1 MQPEASNDSY
11 RYFKLVRSRVVNAK
25 HHAAACH
32 AEARRKQ
39 VSPWCHRQ
47 QHQSASTERGG
58 YSGRYLAII
67 AVALCSVI
75 RTQAQEP
82 TLTSRTG
89 QPGITIEEVIV
100 TGSNIP
106 TAEEVGPNPV
116 DTYRPA
122 DIEKLGIHNATDLTT
137 FLPQEAG
144 GTVNQNISNGGDGTV
159 QFNLRGLLA
168 KETLVLVDG
177 KRVAFGSLYA
187 VGFSGGV
194 DINLIPFPM
203 IDHIDIL
210 KDGASAV
217 YGSDAVAGVVNFFLI
232 HKFRGLEIG
241 GSYGNTN
248 LGASN
253 DMGEWE
259 AWLKAGTGDDK
270 TNIVVIADFWERTGG
285 IFSRDR
291 DLSSNA
297 FQIPWG
303 GGDNRGSPG
312 HIGEFPGFRL
322 IPSMF
327 FGPGGLPLPGVNTPI
342 PHSAPNA
349 ATSPF
354 YKTPYFPFFNPDI
367 PPGTPGFINPNA
379 YPGAPGIIG
388 PNALQHLPQFG
399 TDYKGGGDY
408 FVFNF
413 AAFTPALPPADRQ
426 SFYGSFTRDLCDK
439 YLTLF
444 ADFKYVRSFFDA
456 SLAAVSFIPDPF
468 KIPSTNISFSPF
480 GVSVPIQNPFNP
492 FTVADATIPNFFP
505 DGSGLPV
512 TIRVSARD
520 INDAGPRHEKFTY
533 TDCLF
538 DVGLRGELGE
548 FGDYFK
554 TWNWEAGFRY
564 SRNEGQDL
572 SVGEVS
578 QPGLREALLDTNPAT
593 AFDPFLNF
601 TAHNT
606 AAAKARVYVNLHNS
620 GEYELPIGYATFNGD
635 LFDLPAGPV
644 SFAIGGE
651 YDAPR
656 WTRDRDALN
665 TTFQSIGSADGESA
679 RVNRDVWSIYQ
690 EVRVPFTSP
699 TWNFPGFYSFEV
711 DFAER
716 EEWYSQNTSAV
727 LPSGAFPFQPAA
739 HSHYNAQKPK
749 VSVRWQPL
757 DPKYIGALTLRGSY
771 TEAFHAPHLS
781 EISPASSEGGVGA
794 AFDPLTN
801 QFVESEVRTI
811 GNPNLKPEVAYEW
824 SYGLV
829 YSPKWLKGLTLT
841 ADWWHIDMRSIASL
855 LGGQFVVDNNIP
867 GLVIRG
873 PPVIPGEPGPII
885 LVIDPNENLTGAIFE
900 GLDYEAIY
908 ILESSIFGHGDFG
921 RLTAT
926 VNGTWLSRAELQI
939 LPDTK
944 RFGIAGEFI
953 PPGFTLT
960 GSLPWNRANFSLFYD
975 GPADTWMQG
984 LDVGAIVHYT
994 GQYED
999 DNVTLTGSPKVNMP
1013 RTGGPGANAAPHP
1026 FRARKVSAWTTLDLI
1041 LNYTFNLP
1049 PPAVAEVPGLA
1060 KNGGKNLQMKD
1071 GKEKNVMPVS
1081 TSEYNPCGWRA
1092 WLNNTTI
1099 TLGVQNVFDEDPPFV
1114 AGSGEDVN
1122 GYDESLATIKGRFWY
1137 LQLKKRF

>member
-1 MQPEASNDSY
+1 MKGSIILPPI
-11 RYFKLVRSRVVNAK
+11 RRTHF
-25 HHAAACH
+25 AAAVAVSLLIAPKLSAQAIVPASPSRAQVTTGAM
-32 AEARRKQ
+32 AE
-39 VSPWCHRQ
+39 V
-47 QHQSASTERGG
+47 ER
-58 YSGRYLAII
+58 
-67 AVALCSVI
+67 
-75 RTQAQEP
+75 
-82 TLTSRTG
+82 
-89 QPGITIEEVIV
+89 VIV

-106 TAEEVGPNPV
+106 TAAEVGPNPV

-122 DIEKLGIHNATDLTT
+122 DIEKLGIRNATDLTT
-137 FLPQEAG
+137 FLPQQAG
-144 GTVNQNISNGGDGTV
+144 STQNLNIANGGDGTV
-159 QFNLRGLLA
+159 QFNLRGLLP

-177 KRVAFGSLYA
+177 KRVAFGSLNP

-217 YGSDAVAGVVNFFLI
+217 YGSDAITGVVNFFLV

-241 GSYGNTN
+241 ASYGNTN

-259 AWLKAGTGDDK
+259 AWIKAGTGDDK
-270 TNIVVIADFWERTGG
+270 TEIVVIADFWERTGG
-285 IFSRDR
+285 VFSADR
-291 DLSSNA
+291 DLSANA
-297 FQIPWG
+297 FYIPWG
-303 GGDNRGSPG
+303 GFESRSPAKPG
-312 HIGEFPGFRL
+312 GIFFPEAGGPRRL
-322 IPSMF
+322 LPSMY
-327 FGPGGLPLPGVNTPI
+327 FGPGGLPLPGVNTPR

-354 YKTPYFPFFNPDI
+354 YKLPGFPFQVFAGLPVV
-367 PPGTPGFINPNA
+367 NPNA
-379 YPGAPGIIG
+379 YPGAPGVIG
-388 PNALQHLPQFG
+388 PKAGFFFPQTG

-408 FVFNF
+408 FFYNF
-413 AAFTPALPPADRQ
+413 AAVTSALPPADRQ
-426 SFYGSFTRDLCDK
+426 AFYGSFTRDLCDK
-439 YLTLF
+439 YLTVF

-456 SLAAVSFIPDPF
+456 SIASVPLTPDPF
-468 KIPSTNISFSPF
+468 KIPGTNIGFSPF
-480 GVSVPIQNPFNP
+480 GGISVPLQNPYNP

-512 TIRVSARD
+512 IFGVQFRG
-520 INDAGPRHEKFTY
+520 INDTGPRHEKFTY
-533 TDCLF
+533 WDQLF
-538 DVGLRGELGE
+538 DVGLRGEMGE

-554 TWNWEAGFRY
+554 TWNWELGFRY
-564 SRNEGQDL
+564 SRNEGQNL
-572 SVGEVS
+572 AINEAS
-578 QPGLREALLDTNPAT
+578 QLGLREALLDTDPAT
-593 AFDPFLNF
+593 AFNPFLNF
-601 TAHNT
+601 NARNT
-606 AAAKARVYVNLHNS
+606 KAARQRVYVTLHNS
-620 GEYELPIGYATFNGD
+620 GEYELPIGYATVNGD
-635 LFDLPAGPV
+635 LFNLPAGPV

-656 WTRDRDALN
+656 WTRDRDTLN
-665 TTFQSIGSADGESA
+665 TTFQSIGSSDGGSA

-727 LPSGAFPFQPAA
+727 LPSGAFPSQPAT
-739 HSHYNAQKPK
+739 HSQYNAQKPK

-771 TEAFHAPHLS
+771 TEAFHAPALS
-781 EISPASSEGGVGA
+781 EISPASTQDFGG
-794 AFDPLTN
+794 AFDPVLRS
-801 QFVESEVRTI
+801 FYPFEVRVI
-811 GNPNLKPEVAYEW
+811 GNPNLQPEVAYEW
-824 SYGLV
+824 SYGAV
-829 YSPKWLKGLTLT
+829 YSPKWLKGLTLS
-841 ADWWHIDMRSIASL
+841 ADWWHVDMRSIASL
-855 LGGQFVVDNNIP
+855 LGVPFIVENNIP

-873 PPVIPGEPGPII
+873 PPIVPGGPGRII
-885 LVIDPNENLTGAIFE
+885 VVIDPNENLTGAIFE

-908 ILESSIFGHGDFG
+908 NLDSSIFGRGDFG

-939 LPDTK
+939 LPTTK
-944 RFGIAGEFI
+944 RFGIAGQVI

-984 LDVGAIVHYT
+984 LDVGAVVHYT

-999 DNVTLTGSPKVNMP
+999 DNLSLTSLFDQFSKPQTP
-1013 RTGGPGANAAPHP
+1013 RSGPRPW
-1026 FRARKVSAWTTLDLI
+1026 RARKVREWITLDLI
-1041 LNYTFNLP
+1041 ASYTFNLP
-1049 PPAVAEVPGLA
+1049 PPAPAAVPGLA
-1060 KNGGKNLQMKD
+1060 KDGGKNVRMND
-1071 GKEKNVMPVS
+1071 GKEKNVVPIS
-1081 TSEYNPCGWRA
+1081 TAEYKPCGWRA

-1099 TLGVQNVFDEDPPFV
+1099 SLGMQNVFDEDPPFV
-1114 AGSGEDVN
+1114 AGAFGN

-1137 LQLKKRF
+1137 VQLKKRF

>member
-1 MQPEASNDSY
+1 
-11 RYFKLVRSRVVNAK
+11 
-25 HHAAACH
+25 
-32 AEARRKQ
+32 
-39 VSPWCHRQ
+39 VS
-47 QHQSASTERGG
+47 
-58 YSGRYLAII
+58 
-67 AVALCSVI
+67 
-75 RTQAQEP
+75 
-82 TLTSRTG
+82 TSRDAD
-89 QPGITIEEVIV
+89 QRVAIVAEVIV

-122 DIEKLGIHNATDLTT
+122 DIEKLGIRNATDLTT

-144 GTVNQNISNGGDGTV
+144 GTTNLNISNGGDGTV

-177 KRVAFGSLYA
+177 KRVALGSLNA

-217 YGSDAVAGVVNFFLI
+217 YGSDAITGVVNFFLI

-285 IFSRDR
+285 VFSRDR
-291 DLSSNA
+291 DISSNA
-297 FQIPWG
+297 FQLPWG
-303 GGDNRGSPG
+303 GFDTRSGT
-312 HIGEFPGFRL
+312 FPGNIGGFGEFRL
-322 IPSMF
+322 IPKLF
-327 FGPGGLPLPGVNTPI
+327 FGPGGLPQFGVNTPL

-354 YKTPYFPFFNPDI
+354 YKDPF
-367 PPGTPGFINPNA
+367 TVNPNA

-388 PNALQHLPQFG
+388 PHAIQAPFPQTG
-399 TDYKGGGDY
+399 PKYKGGGDY
-408 FVFNF
+408 FLLNF

-426 SFYGSFTRDLCDK
+426 AFYGSFMRDVCDK
-439 YLTLF
+439 YLTVF
-444 ADFKYVRSFFDA
+444 ADFKYVRSFFDV
-456 SLAAVSFIPDPF
+456 SVAAVPLVPDPF
-468 KIPSTNISFSPF
+468 KIPGTNIVFSPF
-480 GVSVPIQNPFNP
+480 NISVPISNPFNP

-505 DGSGLPV
+505 GGSGLPV
-512 TIRVSARD
+512 TTVVGFRGT
-520 INDAGPRHEKFTY
+520 NDTGPRHDKFTY
-533 TDCLF
+533 WDSLF
-538 DVGLRGELGE
+538 DVGLKGEMGE

-554 TWNWEAGFRY
+554 TWNWELGFRY

-572 SVGEVS
+572 SVGDVS
-578 QPGLREALLDTNPAT
+578 APGLRDALLDTNPAT

-606 AAAKARVYVNLHNS
+606 KAARSRVYVTLHNS
-620 GEYELPIGYATFNGD
+620 GEYELPIGYVTINGD
-635 LFDLPAGPV
+635 LFNLPAGPV
-644 SFAIGGE
+644 SFALGSE

-665 TTFQSIGSADGESA
+665 TTFQSIGSPNGESA

-727 LPSGAFPFQPAA
+727 LPSGPFPFQPAA
-739 HSHYNAQKPK
+739 HSQYNMQKPK

-757 DPKYIGALTLRGSY
+757 DPKWIGALTLRGSY

-781 EISPASSEGGVGA
+781 EISPASSEGGPPGNFF
-794 AFDPLTN
+794 FDPFSSQTENPAELI
-801 QFVESEVRTI
+801 I

-824 SYGLV
+824 SYGAV
-829 YSPKWLKGLTLT
+829 YSPKWLKGLTLS
-841 ADWWHIDMRSIASL
+841 ADWWHIDMRSIASF
-855 LGGQFVVDNNIP
+855 LGAQFIVENNLP

-873 PPVIPGEPGPII
+873 PTRIPGELGPII
-885 LVIDPNENLTGAIFE
+885 LIIDPNENLTGAIFE

-908 ILESSIFGHGDFG
+908 ILDSAIFGHGDFG

-939 LPDTK
+939 SPDTK

-953 PPGFTLT
+953 PPGFSLT
-960 GSLPWNRANFSLFYD
+960 NSLPWSRANFSLFYD
-975 GPADTWMQG
+975 GPADMWLAG
-984 LDVGAIVHYT
+984 LDIGAVVHYT

-999 DNVTLTGSPKVNMP
+999 DNVSLTGSVPPFVPPKPQTP
-1013 RTGGPGANAAPHP
+1013 RTDPATGNDSV
-1026 FRARKVSAWTTLDLI
+1026 RARKVRDWITVDLI
-1041 LNYTFNLP
+1041 ASYTFNLP
-1049 PPAVAEVPGLA
+1049 LPAAGAEVPGFA
-1060 KNGGKNLQMKD
+1060 KDGGKSVKITD

-1081 TSEYNPCGWRA
+1081 TAEYNPCGWRA

-1099 TLGVQNVFDEDPPFV
+1099 TLGMQNVLDADPPFV
-1114 AGSGEDVN
+1114 AGSGEN

-1137 LQLKKRF
+1137 VQLKKRF

>member
-1 MQPEASNDSY
+1 VRLLQPSVTLGQQTA
-11 RYFKLVRSRVVNAK
+11 RVATV
-25 HHAAACH
+25 
-32 AEARRKQ
+32 
-39 VSPWCHRQ
+39 V
-47 QHQSASTERGG
+47 
-58 YSGRYLAII
+58 
-67 AVALCSVI
+67 
-75 RTQAQEP
+75 
-82 TLTSRTG
+82 
-89 QPGITIEEVIV
+89 EVIV

-122 DIEKLGIHNATDLTT
+122 DIEKLGIRNATDLTT

-144 GTVNQNISNGGDGTV
+144 GTTNLNISNGGDGTV
-159 QFNLRGLLA
+159 QFNVRGLLA

-177 KRVAFGSLYA
+177 KRVAFGPLNA

-217 YGSDAVAGVVNFFLI
+217 YGSDAVAGVVNFFLV

-248 LGASN
+248 MGASN

-270 TNIVVIADFWERTGG
+270 TDIVVIADFWERTGG
-285 IFSRDR
+285 LFSRDR

-303 GGDNRGSPG
+303 GFDNRSGWFPG
-312 HIGEFPGFRL
+312 HIGGIFGFRL
-322 IPSMF
+322 IPKMF
-327 FGPGGLPLPGVNTPI
+327 FGPGGTPIFGVNTPL
-342 PHSAPNA
+342 PRSAPNA
-349 ATSPF
+349 ASSPF
-354 YKTPYFPFFNPDI
+354 YKDPLVV
-367 PPGTPGFINPNA
+367 NPNA

-388 PNALQHLPQFG
+388 PHAIQHFPEFG

-408 FVFNF
+408 FFLNF
-413 AAFTPALPPADRQ
+413 AAFTPALATADRQ
-426 SFYGSFTRDLCDK
+426 SFYGSFTRDLCEK
-439 YLTLF
+439 YLTVF

-456 SLAAVSFIPDPF
+456 SFTAVPFAIDPF
-468 KIPSTNISFSPF
+468 GFSPF
-480 GVSVPIQNPFNP
+480 GISVPIQNPFNP
-492 FTVADATIPNFFP
+492 FTVADGTIPNFFP

-512 TIRVSARD
+512 TTGVGFRGTKD
-520 INDAGPRHEKFTY
+520 TGPRHEKFTY
-533 TDCLF
+533 WDSLF
-538 DVGLRGELGE
+538 DVGLRGEMGE

-554 TWNWEAGFRY
+554 NWNWELGFRY
-564 SRNEGQDL
+564 SRNEGQNL
-572 SVGEVS
+572 SVGEAS
-578 QPGLREALLDTNPAT
+578 QPGLLDALLDTDPAR

-601 TAHNT
+601 NAHNT
-606 AAAKARVYVNLHNS
+606 RAARSRVYVNLHNS
-620 GEYELPIGYATFNGD
+620 GEYELPIDYATVNGD
-635 LFDLPAGPV
+635 LFNLPAGPV
-644 SFAIGGE
+644 SFALGGE

-665 TTFQSIGSADGESA
+665 TTFQSIGSTDGVGA
-679 RVNRDVWSIYQ
+679 RVNRDVWSTYQ

-727 LPSGAFPFQPAA
+727 LPSGLFPFQPAA
-739 HSHYNAQKPK
+739 HSQYNAQKPK
-749 VSVRWQPL
+749 ISVRWEPL
-757 DPKYIGALTLRGSY
+757 DPKYIGALTLHGSY
-771 TEAFHAPHLS
+771 TEAFHAPALS
-781 EISPASSEGGVGA
+781 EISPASTQGVTET

-801 QFVESEVRTI
+801 QSYSFGVFTI

-824 SYGLV
+824 SYGIV
-829 YSPKWLKGLTLT
+829 YSPKWIKGLTLT

-855 LGGQFVVDNNIP
+855 LGTQFTVDLNNP
-867 GLVIRG
+867 DLVIRG
-873 PPVIPGEPGPII
+873 PTVIPGEPGPII

-908 ILESSIFGHGDFG
+908 ILDSSIFGHVDFG

-926 VNGTWLSRAELQI
+926 VNGTWLSRAELQG
-939 LPDTK
+939 LPGTK

-953 PPGFTLT
+953 PPGFTLS

-984 LDVGAIVHYT
+984 LDVGAVVHYT

-999 DNVTLTGSPKVNMP
+999 DNLTLTGSSKPQTP
-1013 RTGGPGANAAPHP
+1013 RSGPLPW
-1026 FRARKVSAWTTLDLI
+1026 RARKVREWLTLDLI
-1041 LNYTFNLP
+1041 ASYTFNLP
-1049 PPAVAEVPGLA
+1049 PPAPAEVPGLA
-1060 KNGGKNLQMKD
+1060 KDGGKNVKVKD
-1071 GKEKNVMPVS
+1071 GKEKNVIPVS
-1081 TSEYNPCGWRA
+1081 TAEYNPCGWRA

-1099 TLGVQNVFDEDPPFV
+1099 TLGMQNVFDSDPPFV
-1114 AGSGEDVN
+1114 AGGLEN

-1137 LQLKKRF
+1137 VQLKKRF

>member
-1 MQPEASNDSY
+1 
-11 RYFKLVRSRVVNAK
+11 V
-25 HHAAACH
+25 
-32 AEARRKQ
+32 
-39 VSPWCHRQ
+39 
-47 QHQSASTERGG
+47 
-58 YSGRYLAII
+58 
-67 AVALCSVI
+67 
-75 RTQAQEP
+75 
-82 TLTSRTG
+82 
-89 QPGITIEEVIV
+89 EVIV

-122 DIEKLGIHNATDLTT
+122 DIEKLGIRNATDLTT

-144 GTVNQNISNGGDGTV
+144 ETTNLNIANGGDGTV
-159 QFNLRGLLA
+159 QFNLRGLLS

-177 KRVAFGSLYA
+177 KRVAFGSLNA
-187 VGFSGGV
+187 VGFGSGV

-203 IDHIDIL
+203 IDHVDIL

-217 YGSDAVAGVVNFFLI
+217 YGSDAVAGVINFFLV

-259 AWLKAGTGDDK
+259 AWIKAGTGDDK
-270 TNIVVIADFWERTGG
+270 TNIVVIADFWQRTGG
-285 IFSRDR
+285 LFSRDR
-291 DLSSNA
+291 DLSSNG

-303 GGDNRGSPG
+303 GGDFRSGPIPG
-312 HIGEFPGFRL
+312 KLGGIPGMRL

-327 FGPGGLPLPGVNTPI
+327 FGPGGLPLPGVNTPL

-354 YKTPYFPFFNPDI
+354 YKTPYFPFLGI

-388 PNALQHLPQFG
+388 PNAIQHFRQSG

-408 FVFNF
+408 WLYNF
-413 AAFTPALPPADRQ
+413 AAVTPALPPADRQ
-426 SFYGSFTRDLCDK
+426 AFYGSFTRDLCDE

-456 SLAAVSFIPDPF
+456 SLSAVPFLPDPF
-468 KIPSTNISFSPF
+468 KGLSPIF
-480 GVSVPIQNPFNP
+480 TGISVPISNPFNP
-492 FTVADATIPNFFP
+492 FTVADNTVVVNGVGI
-505 DGSGLPV
+505 PV
-512 TIRVSARD
+512 TTGVDFRGITD
-520 INDAGPRHEKFTY
+520 TGPRHEKFTY
-533 TDCLF
+533 WDSLF
-538 DVGLRGELGE
+538 DVGLRGGMGE

-554 TWNWEAGFRY
+554 TWNWELGFRY

-572 SVGEVS
+572 SVNEVS
-578 QPGLREALLDTNPAT
+578 APGLREALLDTNPAT

-601 TAHNT
+601 SAHNT
-606 AAAKARVYVNLHNS
+606 KAARARVYVNLHNS
-620 GEYELPIGYATFNGD
+620 GEYELPIGYATINGD
-635 LFDLPAGPV
+635 LFNLPAGPV
-644 SFAIGGE
+644 SFALGGE

-665 TTFQSIGSADGESA
+665 TTFESIGSTGGESA

-690 EVRVPFTSP
+690 EVRIPFTSP

-727 LPSGAFPFQPAA
+727 LPSGPFPFQPAT
-739 HSHYNAQKPK
+739 HSQYNAQKPK

-771 TEAFHAPHLS
+771 TEAFHAPALS
-781 EISPASSEGGVGA
+781 EISPASTEGVA
-794 AFDPLTN
+794 DFVLDPLLN
-801 QFVESEVRTI
+801 ESNFIGTRFI

-824 SYGLV
+824 SYGVV
-829 YSPKWLKGLTLT
+829 YSPKWIKGLTLT

-855 LGGQFVVDNNIP
+855 LGTQFTVDLNNP
-867 GLVIRG
+867 DLVIRG
-873 PPVIPGEPGPII
+873 PPVSPGKPGPII

-908 ILESSIFGHGDFG
+908 ILDSSIFGHGDFG

-926 VNGTWLSRAELQI
+926 VNGTWLSRAELQVF
-939 LPDTK
+939 PDTK

-960 GSLPWNRANFSLFYD
+960 SSLPWNRANFSLFYD
-975 GPADTWMQG
+975 GPTDTWMQG
-984 LDVGAIVHYT
+984 LDIGAVVHYT

-999 DNVTLTGSPKVNMP
+999 DNLSLTTNFFSVGFTKPQTP
-1013 RTGGPGANAAPHP
+1013 RSGPLPW
-1026 FRARKVSAWTTLDLI
+1026 RARKVAAWTTLDLI

-1049 PPAVAEVPGLA
+1049 PPAPAEVPGLA
-1060 KNGGKNLQMKD
+1060 KDGGKNVTVKD
-1071 GKEKNVMPVS
+1071 GKEKNVIPVP
-1081 TSEYNPCGWRA
+1081 TAEYNPCGWRS
-1092 WLNNTTI
+1092 WLNNTTL
-1099 TLGVQNVFDEDPPFV
+1099 TLGMQNVFDQDPPFV
-1114 AGSGEDVN
+1114 AGSFEN

-1137 LQLKKRF
+1137 VQLKKRF